1 MKLYEY
7 RTDGTRVLWRE
18 TASTVVLWR
27 DAVSTGNS
35 MSMTAK
41 AAGILTEGWR
51 TMTPAEVNAWCFGAK
66 AIPAGIPDDDWQGMY
81 NVAAKRAVLAEAEVR
96 SLQTALAALKARDI
110 RICLH
115 CGREQEG
122 VK

>member
-27 DAVSTGNS
+27 DSVSAGVS
-35 MSMTAK
+35 MSMSAK

-51 TMTPAEVNAWCFGAK
+51 TMTPAEVNAWCHGAK
-66 AIPAGIPDDDWQGMY
+66 AIPPGIPDDDWQGMY
-81 NVAAKRAVLAEAEVR
+81 HVAAKRAQEWEDKAKALQAE
-96 SLQTALAALKARDI
+96 LDKLKGER
-110 RICLH
+110 
-115 CGREQEG
+115 
-122 VK
+122 K